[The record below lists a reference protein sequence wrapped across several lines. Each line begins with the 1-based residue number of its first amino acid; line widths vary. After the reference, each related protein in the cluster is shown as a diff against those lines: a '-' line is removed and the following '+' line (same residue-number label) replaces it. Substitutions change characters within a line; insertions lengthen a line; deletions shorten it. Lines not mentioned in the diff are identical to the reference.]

1 MVLFLS
7 SEHYGIAHEDESEEG
22 YARSDDD
29 ASCREDVGVEGVEP
43 GRASGHK
50 QETDHDH
57 CARNGHEPE
66 IAFLER
72 HAVLGLAYQ
81 FVLWR

>member
-50 QETDHDH
+50 TI
-57 CARNGHEPE
+57 APE
-66 IAFLER
+66 MAMSLKLPF
-72 HAVLGLAYQ
+72 
-81 FVLWR
+81 WRGMRSWGSRISLSCGDVF